1 MPADLLLTNARVF
14 TVDLARPWAE
24 AVAARDG
31 RIIAVGSTA
40 DIDPLAGANTR
51 VIDAGGRL
59 VLPGLTDAHVHFLG
73 YATRRHQ
80 ISLFG
85 LTSLDAVLDRVRAA
99 AERTPPGTM
108 IQGWGWDDNRWSARP
123 TAAALDAVAPHHPV
137 MLARMD
143 MHTWWVS
150 SSLLER
156 AGITAETPDPPEGT
170 IGRDA
175 AGQPSGLL
183 SEWSAIGLVEP
194 FLPRPDEDTL
204 ARWLLEAQTEAH
216 RLGLTGLQDQR
227 IEREGR
233 ETWRLLQR
241 LHREG
246 RLTLRVQTNLAA
258 DFIPEAAALGLQAG
272 FGDDRLWI
280 GHAKAFADG
289 AMGSRTAHMLD
300 PYEGEPGNRGV
311 VVTPVDELYR
321 LIETAAEAGFP
332 LSVHAIGDRAVREVL
347 DVMGEW
353 ATTHGTRVSLPMPH
367 RIEHVQVAHPG
378 DLGRLAAH
386 GIVASVQ
393 PVHLMTDWRTAD
405 RVWGKRSR
413 TAYAFRTLLDRKT
426 SLAFGSDAPVA
437 PLDPLLGIYA
447 AVTRQDEDGEPAG
460 GWYPEQRITMAEAI
474 HGYTLG
480 NARVAGKSDRFGSII
495 PGKYA
500 DFTILSRDL
509 FTIPPDEIMTAAP
522 FMTIVDGQV
531 VYET

>member
-1 MPADLLLTNARVF
+1 MPADLLITNARIY
-14 TVDLARPWAE
+14 TVDPARPWAE

-31 RIIAVGSTA
+31 RILAVGRDAEVRT
-40 DIDPLAGANTR
+40 LAGPGTR
-51 VIDAGGRL
+51 MIDAGGRL

-80 ISLFG
+80 VSLFG
-85 LTSLDAVLDRVRAA
+85 LTDIGEVLSRVRVA
-99 AERTPPGTM
+99 AEAAPPGAW
-108 IQGWGWDDNRWSARP
+108 IVGWGWDDNRWDTRP
-123 TAAALDAVAPHHPV
+123 TAALLDEVAPGHPV

-150 SSLLER
+150 SAVLAR
-156 AGITAETPDPPEGT
+156 AGITAETPDPPEGA

-175 AGQPSGLL
+175 DGQPNGLL
-183 SEWSAIGLVEP
+183 SEWSALALIEP
-194 FLPRPDEDTL
+194 YIPQPDEDTL

-241 LHREG
+241 LRREG
-246 RLTLRVQTNLAA
+246 TLTLRVQTNLAA
-258 DFIPEAAALGLQAG
+258 DFVPEAAALGLQAG

-289 AMGSRTAHMLD
+289 TMGSRTAHMLA
-300 PYEGEPGNRGV
+300 PFEGEPGNTGV
-311 VVTPVDELYR
+311 VVTPAGELYQ
-321 LIETAAEAGFP
+321 LITAAGEAGFP

-353 ATTHGTRVSLPMPH
+353 TATHGSRISLPMPH
-367 RIEHVQVAHPG
+367 RIEHVQVAHPD
-378 DLGRLAAH
+378 DLPRLAPL
-386 GIVASVQ
+386 GVVASVQ

-405 RVWGKRSR
+405 RVWGGRAR
-413 TAYAFRTLLDRKT
+413 TAYAFRTLLDCGT
-426 SLAFGSDAPVA
+426 ALALGSDAPVA

-447 AVTRQDEDGEPAG
+447 AVTRQDAGGEPAG
-460 GWYPEQRITMAEAI
+460 GWYPEQRLTVAEAI
-474 HGYTLG
+474 HGYTMG
-480 NARVAGKSDRFGSII
+480 PAHVSGKADRLGSIT

-500 DFTILSRDL
+500 DFTILSRNL
-509 FTIPPDEIMTAAP
+509 FDIPTEEIPTAKP
-522 FMTIVDGQV
+522 SMTIAGGQV
-531 VYET
+531 VYAD